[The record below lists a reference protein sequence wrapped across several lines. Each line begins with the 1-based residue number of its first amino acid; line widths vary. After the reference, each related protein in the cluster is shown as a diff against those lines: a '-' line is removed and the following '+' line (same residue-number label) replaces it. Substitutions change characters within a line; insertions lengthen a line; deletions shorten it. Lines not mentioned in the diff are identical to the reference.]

1 MTASGRRLTNGLL
14 AGLVLLLAGCVT
26 AYQHGQAALHDGR
39 YLEAAARF
47 SEALAEDPASVNA
60 LLGLG
65 LAQYH
70 LDSFQTAVGFLGR
83 TVLAVPAHAEA
94 RLYLALTYLALED
107 QGAAARHLEAVAG
120 LGVHPRTAAQAS
132 RAAALLHRGPLSIEI
147 RELVRKSLENE
158 ADWHRDVIEA
168 RLAPHL
174 YLGPAWFSRDPA
186 GWSPLGWYPYGVP
199 PP

>member
-1 MTASGRRLTNGLL
+1 MTASGQRLANGLL

-26 AYQHGQAALHDGR
+26 AYQHGQTALHEGL
-39 YLEAAARF
+39 YLEAASRF
-47 SEALAEDPASVNA
+47 GEALVDDPASVKA

-65 LAQYH
+65 IAQYH
-70 LDSFQTAVGFLGR
+70 LDSFHAAVGSLGR
-83 TVLAVPAHAEA
+83 AVLAAPAHAEA

-107 QGAAARHLEAVAG
+107 QGAAARHLDAVAG

-132 RAAALLHRGPLSIEI
+132 RAAALLRAGPVSIQV
-147 RELVRKSLENE
+147 REFVRKSLEDE
-158 ADWHRDVIEA
+158 ADWSRDVLEA
-168 RLAPHL
+168 RLASHL

>member
-1 MTASGRRLTNGLL
+1 MTASGRRLANGLL
-14 AGLVLLLAGCVT
+14 GALVLLLAGCVT
-26 AYQHGQAALHDGR
+26 AYQHGQTALRDGR

-47 SEALAEDPASVNA
+47 SEALADDPASVDA

-70 LDSFQTAVGFLGR
+70 LDSFQAAVGFLGR
-83 TVLAVPAHAEA
+83 AVLAAPAHAAA

-120 LGVHPRTAAQAS
+120 LGVHPRTAAQAF
-132 RAAALLHRGPLSIEI
+132 RAAALLRREPLSIEI
-147 RELVRKSLENE
+147 REVVRKSLENE

>member
-14 AGLVLLLAGCVT
+14 AGLVLLVAGCVT

-83 TVLAVPAHAEA
+83 TVLAAPAHAEA

-147 RELVRKSLENE
+147 RELVRMSLENE

>member
-1 MTASGRRLTNGLL
+1 M
-14 AGLVLLLAGCVT
+14 T
-26 AYQHGQAALHDGR
+26 AYQHGQTALHDGR

-47 SEALAEDPASVNA
+47 SEALADDPASVDA

-70 LDSFQTAVGFLGR
+70 LDSFQAAVGFLGR
-83 TVLAVPAHAEA
+83 AVLAAPANAEA

-132 RAAALLHRGPLSIEI
+132 RAAA
-147 RELVRKSLENE
+147 
-158 ADWHRDVIEA
+158 
-168 RLAPHL
+168 PHL

-186 GWSPLGWYPYGVP
+186 GWSPLGWYPYGAP